1 MFEVLALKRLGYSVL
16 YSTGSKERMSQLYSM
31 FRHLVVAVLADTSDI
46 KDCFRDRD
54 CVLMENNLRG
64 IPAWKLF
71 SFHFWGSVR
80 RGIHHRK
87 HAFLTGFR
95 QTTPSAENGRSVQSL

>member
-1 MFEVLALKRLGYSVL
+1 MFEVLALKRLRYSVL
-16 YSTGSKERMSQLYSM
+16 YSTGSKERISQLYSM
-31 FRHLVVAVLADTSDI
+31 FHHLVVAVLADTSDI
-46 KDCFRDRD
+46 KDCFHDRD

-80 RGIHHRK
+80 
-87 HAFLTGFR
+87 
-95 QTTPSAENGRSVQSL
+95 